1 MAPLKVTL
9 HHNWQETVLRSW
21 AGKIAKSIRSE
32 GNSVTRKCW
41 HLHNGLMFELP
52 KCLLRQQSNIEIW
65 ELKYQQARFPLCT
78 LHFRYT
84 FIPIETAKAFLSH
97 ARQTSSEAFS
107 LLTSLDATKFVSLS
121 AFTLMETNRRRIW
134 AKPMPKN
141 SRSPLPVGKSH
152 SKTSLLKLSS
162 SVLG

>member
-32 GNSVTRKCW
+32 GNRVTRKCW
-41 HLHNGLMFELP
+41 HLHSGLMFDLP

-65 ELKYQQARFPLCT
+65 ELKYQQAHSPLCVG
-78 LHFRYT
+78 
-84 FIPIETAKAFLSH
+84 TAKAFLSH

-141 SRSPLPVGKSH
+141 SRSPLSIDKRH
-152 SKTSLLKLSS
+152 SKTSFLKLSS